1 LLDRDDH
8 DTGRAGRPVTT
19 AATWIAPGLAA
30 LALIAAAAPSVTAGP
45 ATDTLRPAIDQ
56 VLRILEDPAL
66 KGPARAR
73 ERQAA
78 LRTVM
83 ETVIDFP
90 DAGRRALSVHWQA
103 RTEAEREEFVIL
115 FKDLVTYRA
124 QFNTIVRTS
133 SYAELIH
140 RIRGRVAELTAPP
153 ASTSRSDLVRGTPL
167 RAGAGRGMSPRH
179 AGHGRRG

>member
-1 LLDRDDH
+1 MTR
-8 DTGRAGRPVTT
+8 
-19 AATWIAPGLAA
+19 AATWIAAGLAA
-30 LALIAAAAPSVTAGP
+30 LALIAAAAPSATAGP
-45 ATDTLRPAIDQ
+45 GIDTLRPAIDQ
-56 VLRILEDPAL
+56 VLRILDDPAL
-66 KGPARAR
+66 KGPGRAR

-83 ETVIDFP
+83 ETEHDGITSVLTRIEPRQGSPVPVEYRMHQRGPRWLVYDVIVE
-90 DAGRRALSVHWQA
+90 GVS
-103 RTEAEREEFVIL
+103 
-115 FKDLVTYRA
+115 LVANYRS

-167 RAGAGRGMSPRH
+167 RAGASRGLSPRR
-179 AGHGRRG
+179 ASHGRRG